1 MLPCSRGSNSSQH
14 SLCYCIY
21 PLIRL
26 IAVRPCVR
34 LRVISVARPGSASW
48 RYQSADVRRRR
59 GCTVF
64 FVSMHQM
71 LHVFHCNNKNHVH
84 LSTFQTH
91 TMFLGGFQRTGA
103 CRTVNLRSHH
113 LAATAPP
120 AQPPP
125 RAQQG
130 HARLRVHD
138 SHSSGPP
145 QSMLNSWG
153 PTDRDST
160 RESYVSSLVFLM
172 FCSIL

>member
-1 MLPCSRGSNSSQH
+1 MLPCSRGSNSSQQ

-26 IAVRPCVR
+26 IAARPCVR

-59 GCTVF
+59 RGCKVF

-71 LHVFHCNNKNHVH
+71 LHVFHCNNKKSHG

-91 TMFLGGFQRTGA
+91 SVFLGGFQRTAA
-103 CRTVNLRSHH
+103 CPTVNPRSLH
-113 LAATAPP
+113 LVATARL

-125 RAQQG
+125 RAQRG
-130 HARLRVHD
+130 HARPRVHD

-145 QSMLNSWG
+145 RSMLSSWG

-160 RESYVSSLVFLM
+160 RESYVSSGI
-172 FCSIL
+172 SA